1 MKKLIILILAATIA
15 AGCSTTEETRQ
26 ETPAYD
32 NISLKNAFQVLLSD
46 CLSTVD
52 GYASFNQSEI
62 YNLLD
67 DSVKA
72 YEGYLPLYD
81 VLMTSYI
88 QEIQDV
94 AESSSLWALETLS
107 NLEMALPE
115 NLSPYLKEEMIME
128 YIEKE
133 TRFKMEPL
141 LSSHIS
147 TIMGNTN
154 EKWNVFAT
162 ECGII
167 KANYDNLN
175 QLGFVLFLPEV
186 KPITVAQISSLV
198 LDKLYFALE
207 STENYLK
214 NRPLS
219 ENDNPAYSVFWQE
232 V

>member
-1 MKKLIILILAATIA
+1 MKKLIILILAVTMAV
-15 AGCSTTEETRQ
+15 GCSTTKETNQ
-26 ETPAYD
+26 EIPVYD
-32 NISLKNAFQVLLSD
+32 TSSLKNVFQVLVGD

-52 GYASFNQSEI
+52 GYAAFSQSEI
-62 YNLLD
+62 YSMLD

-81 VLMTSYI
+81 VLMASYI
-88 QEIQDV
+88 QEIQSV
-94 AESSSLWALETLS
+94 AESSSIWALNALS
-107 NLEMALPE
+107 DLDLELPE

-128 YIEKE
+128 YIESE
-133 TRFKMEPL
+133 TRPKMEAM
-141 LSSHIS
+141 LSNHIS
-147 TIMGNTN
+147 AIMDKAD
-154 EKWNVFAT
+154 EKWNIFAT

-186 KPITVAQISSLV
+186 KPIAAVQISSLV
-198 LDKLYFALE
+198 LNKLYFALE

-219 ENDNPAYSVFWQE
+219 ENDNPVYSVFWQE